1 MLARAGVEGA
11 GAEKRWPADVVTKI
25 LRDHPE
31 EWLPIRHDLTL
42 AQARSMTK
50 KLEGEKAGLWDYH
63 CMVTMDE
70 SNNYTVLAYATQDRP
85 SKFATDSG
93 EDTEGE

>member
-25 LRDHPE
+25 LRDHPGV
-31 EWLPIRHDLTL
+31 WLSIRHDLTL
-42 AQARSMTK
+42 SQGRAMQKR
-50 KLEGEKAGLWDYH
+50 LEGEKAGLWDYH
-63 CMVTMDE
+63 TMLTMDE
-70 SNNYTVLAYATQDRP
+70 KRNYTVMAYATQDRP

-93 EDTEGE
+93 ENTEGE